1 MRRALGLISLA
12 LVALVLM
19 PSAASAKLND
29 LERGRQE
36 NAIAKT
42 LVDRSLEAAK
52 DGDYARAHALAR
64 SAYLDHYEY
73 VEIPLRLR
81 DPNLVL
87 DTEFA
92 FADLRNDLERRRAL
106 GEIRADVRDVRSGI
120 LAT

>member
-1 MRRALGLISLA
+1 MRRTLGLISLA
-12 LVALVLM
+12 LVALVLL
-19 PSAASAKLND
+19 PGAASAKLND

-64 SAYLDHYEY
+64 TAYLDHYEY

-87 DTEFA
+87 DTEFK
-92 FADLRNDLERRRAL
+92 FAEIGRA
-106 GEIRADVRDVRSGI
+106 
-120 LAT
+120 